1 MYRMNRL
8 TKYAL
13 LAAVAVSLASA
24 VAVSLGA
31 GKALAGCKTGHVDAG
46 IGNGSFFG
54 DPGNSGAHNQAA
66 NAPAQ
71 PQSAAAD
78 DLHELDD
85 TDEPN

>member
-24 VAVSLGA
+24 VAVSLWPE
-31 GKALAGCKTGHVDAG
+31 KALAGCKTGHVDAG